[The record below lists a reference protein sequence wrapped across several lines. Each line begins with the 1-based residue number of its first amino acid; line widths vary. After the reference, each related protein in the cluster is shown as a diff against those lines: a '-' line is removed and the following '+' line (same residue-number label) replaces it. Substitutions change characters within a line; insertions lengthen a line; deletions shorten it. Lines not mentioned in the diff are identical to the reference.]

1 MRCRREAQRGA
12 DGRRARCGRDET
24 VIVVPRPKEEAVP
37 HVAVKLWTGKSAAQ
51 KARVADAV
59 TEAVTASAGC
69 SEESVAVAVE
79 DVEPREWMAKVYGP
93 DIVGARPGTLLKKPG
108 YGPL

>member
-1 MRCRREAQRGA
+1 M
-12 DGRRARCGRDET
+12 
-24 VIVVPRPKEEAVP
+24 P

-69 SEESVAVAVE
+69 SEESVSVAVE
-79 DVEPREWMAKVYGP
+79 DV
-93 DIVGARPGTLLKKPG
+93 
-108 YGPL
+108 